1 MCRLSESAQNQLKD
15 IKKQLQDVNWSR
27 KNQQSAVGDRLK
39 HLESEWVG
47 LVSKNYEIEQA
58 LAKME
63 AEIVKLPNSSQYF
76 NQFKDQG
83 ENQDNSDDGAASNG
97 GVVVEQTTDMET
109 AWYHKLYYSA
119 FGAIFK

>member
-1 MCRLSESAQNQLKD
+1 MGELMSEFGTEAWKIYNEVLSRLSEAAQKQLKD

-39 HLESEWVG
+39 YLESEWVG

-83 ENQDNSDDGAASNG
+83 ENQDNP
-97 GVVVEQTTDMET
+97 
-109 AWYHKLYYSA
+109 
-119 FGAIFK
+119 